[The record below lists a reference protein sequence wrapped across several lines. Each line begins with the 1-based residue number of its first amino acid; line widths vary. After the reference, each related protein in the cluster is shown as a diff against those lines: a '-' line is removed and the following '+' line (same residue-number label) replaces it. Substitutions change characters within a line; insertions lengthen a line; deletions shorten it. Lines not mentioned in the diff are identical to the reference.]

1 MATAV
6 SAKPRARHA
15 VPIMCAHG
23 WRNPDGRS
31 CIWTPQGLVKES
43 IMVVRRLAPAMVVL
57 IGSLGLGACATK
69 GFVRDEIAVVSQRI
83 DTLEQRVTAGDT
95 ASRQALAEAQAATG
109 QIQGNSQRLEQLNAR
124 VDQIEQR
131 MREAPRRR
139 PRN

>member
-1 MATAV
+1 
-6 SAKPRARHA
+6 
-15 VPIMCAHG
+15 
-23 WRNPDGRS
+23 
-31 CIWTPQGLVKES
+31 
-43 IMVVRRLAPAMVVL
+43 MVVL